1 MKKFVITEEEKKRI
15 LNLYEVTNSSTS
27 LEDTAETQTKKF
39 GLTVIWKYRHELK
52 NIVNL
57 LISVIPV
64 NNTTDYSEFKTQYCG
79 EKNQSKLTTHLK
91 TNLTPIFT
99 VIDSFFVRLQTDLKV
114 GTVNEAINVLY
125 KTFSN
130 PIFKLIIK
138 FIGKLVPQETTIA
151 KEIIL
156 GVQNYLSSK
165 YGKEGDLFNSVLSG
179 ILGELGV
186 EYAGVCNFM

>member
-15 LNLYEVTNSSTS
+15 LNLYEETNSSAS
-27 LEDTAETQTKKF
+27 LEDTADTQTKKF
-39 GLTVIWKYRHELK
+39 GLTIIWKYRHELK

-64 NNTTDYSEFKTQYCG
+64 NNTTDYSEFKTEYCG
-79 EKNQSKLTTHLK
+79 ENQSKLDPYLK
-91 TNLTPIFT
+91 SKLTPIFG
-99 VIDSFFVRLQTDLKV
+99 VIDDFFVKLQTDLKV

-125 KTFSN
+125 SSFNN

-138 FIGKLVPQETTIA
+138 FIGKLVPAETTMA
-151 KEIIL
+151 TEIVL
-156 GVQNYLSSK
+156 EVQNHLRSK
-165 YGKEGDLFNSVLSG
+165 YGKEGSLFSSVLSG

-186 EYAGVCNFM
+186 EYAGVCKFM